1 MTHIIG
7 VSEFFSRGD
16 IMRGVTYQDS
26 NIIGWGDTLGGN
38 ILVGGGDIIGVG

>member
-1 MTHIIG
+1 MTYWGG
-7 VSEFFSRGD
+7 VKYGGDIQGRGD

-26 NIIGWGDTLGGN
+26 DIIGWGD